1 MRIHIVSENDF
12 DVIEKNEVR
21 HNMIQ
26 ISFSNLSL
34 IWDLDENK
42 EVTFVENPG
51 QLILYN
57 SFVRTGILPH
67 RLTNQKEMRFAKF
80 LRKNGANNIFVQPA
94 LTRTTGALL
103 F

>member
-1 MRIHIVSENDF
+1 MSHTDN

-34 IWDLDENK
+34 IWDLDEDK

-51 QLILYN
+51 QLIHYN
-57 SFVRTGILPH
+57 SFVRTGIVPH
-67 RLTNQKEMRFAKF
+67 VF
-80 LRKNGANNIFVQPA
+80 GI
-94 LTRTTGALL
+94 
-103 F
+103 